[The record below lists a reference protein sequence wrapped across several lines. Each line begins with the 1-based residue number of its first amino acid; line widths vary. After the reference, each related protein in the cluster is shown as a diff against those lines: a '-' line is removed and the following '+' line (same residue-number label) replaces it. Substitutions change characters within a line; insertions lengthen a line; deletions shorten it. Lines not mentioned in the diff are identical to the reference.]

1 MALTLEVK
9 EDVLRQKTR
18 EVAKR
23 HRASWIELGQYLL
36 TIHKDKHFKNWGFL
50 SFEAYCM
57 SELGMKQATASKL
70 LKSYSFLERE
80 EPRLASAKLTED
92 ENQSPKSIPNYES
105 VNLLRLAKESQK
117 ISPHDYADLR
127 KAVLESGKEPK
138 EIKAQVKQLLEDDKD
153 TDSPEAKR
161 AKRNSSIRRLVSM
174 LNSAKREFE
183 NEKIMPSYLLKQIS
197 DLIGK
202 LEDQLE

>member
-1 MALTLEVK
+1 QTK
-9 EDVLRQKTR
+9 EA
-18 EVAKR
+18 AKR
-23 HRASWIELGQYLL
+23 HRASWIELGQYLF
-36 TIHKDKHFKNWGFL
+36 TIHKDKHFKNWGYL

-80 EPRLASAKLTED
+80 EPRLAAAKFSED
-92 ENQSPKSIPNYES
+92 ESPKAIPNYES
-105 VNLLRLAKESQK
+105 VNLLRLAKESEK
-117 ISPHDYADLR
+117 IPARDYADLR

-138 EIKAQVKQLLEDDKD
+138 EIKAQVKQLLEENEEPE
-153 TDSPEAKR
+153 TPEAKR
-161 AKRNSSIRRLVSM
+161 AKRNSSLRRLMTV

-183 NEKIMPSYLLKQIS
+183 SEKLLPAFLLKQIT

-202 LEDQLE
+202 LQDQLE